1 MALSGIIYFASSGTQ
16 RANEDLCDLY
26 KVVESALLASVC
38 VIEGTHLSRPYLS
51 FCLGIEEAGSMF
63 RFRSSTGSFQ
73 LLRSRYAAGK
83 DSVSVQ
89 AQDLH

>member
-26 KVVESALLASVC
+26 KVVESALSASLC
-38 VIEGTHLSRPYLS
+38 VIEGTFSIYLSRPWFS

-63 RFRSSTGSFQ
+63 GLRSS
-73 LLRSRYAAGK
+73 A
-83 DSVSVQ
+83 
-89 AQDLH
+89 